1 MASRE
6 SVINSLEQVDYDIAH
21 IKANLL
27 TVLAN
32 FEKAKLEKNN
42 KDILKWK
49 RYKMQQ
55 ERYLRYAKEFK
66 KNTREKHKELLETW
80 KQQMLDLVD
89 DVEEG
94 DE

>member
-89 DVEEG
+89 DVEES

>member
-66 KNTREKHKELLETW
+66 KNTREKHKKLLETW

>member
-6 SVINSLEQVDYDIAH
+6 SIINSLEQVDYDIAR
-21 IKANLL
+21 IKTNLL
-27 TVLAN
+27 TILEN

-55 ERYLRYAKEFK
+55 ERYLHYAKEFK

-89 DVEEG
+89 DVEES

>member
-6 SVINSLEQVDYDIAH
+6 SVINSLEQVDYDIAR

>member
-89 DVEEG
+89 DVEESN
-94 DE
+94 E

>member
-94 DE
+94 NE

>member
-6 SVINSLEQVDYDIAH
+6 SVINSLEQVDYDIAR

-27 TVLAN
+27 TILEN

-55 ERYLRYAKEFK
+55 ERYLHYAKEFR
-66 KNTREKHKELLETW
+66 KNTMEKHKESLEAW

-89 DVEEG
+89 NVEEG

>member
-6 SVINSLEQVDYDIAH
+6 SVINSLEQVDYDIAR
-21 IKANLL
+21 IKTNLL
-27 TVLAN
+27 TIIEN

-55 ERYLRYAKEFK
+55 ERYLHYAKEFK

>member
-32 FEKAKLEKNN
+32 FERAKLEKNN

>member
-6 SVINSLEQVDYDIAH
+6 SIINSLEQVDYDIAH
-21 IKANLL
+21 IKTNLL
-27 TVLAN
+27 TILEN
-32 FEKAKLEKNN
+32 FEKAKLEKNS

-55 ERYLRYAKEFK
+55 ERYLHYAKDFK
-66 KNTREKHKELLETW
+66 KNTVEKHKALLETW

-89 DVEEG
+89 DVEETN
-94 DE
+94 E

>member
-6 SVINSLEQVDYDIAH
+6 SVLNSLEQVDYDIAR
-21 IKANLL
+21 IKTNLL
-27 TVLAN
+27 TIIEN

-55 ERYLRYAKEFK
+55 ERYLHYAKEFQ

-89 DVEEG
+89 DVEESN
-94 DE
+94 E